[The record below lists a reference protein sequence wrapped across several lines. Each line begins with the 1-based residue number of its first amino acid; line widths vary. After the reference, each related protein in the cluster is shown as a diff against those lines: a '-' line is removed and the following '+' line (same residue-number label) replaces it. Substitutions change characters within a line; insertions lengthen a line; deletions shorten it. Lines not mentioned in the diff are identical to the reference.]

1 MLKDPKARGSRGMNT
16 TTTQAT
22 ESPVSDALKVLDQG
36 VANLIATD
44 GWKNY
49 LRVQAQFHQY
59 SFNNTLWLMI
69 QGLQRDVAVS
79 RFAGFQTWKKMGRY
93 VRAGEKSFKVLAPC
107 GYKRTVEKEDG
118 SKEEKFGVRGF
129 KVASTF
135 DISQT
140 EGPDLPEVAHQLQGS
155 DETARETFTRLADWS
170 GARGVP
176 ISREVTGGSN
186 GYYLRSDNRIAVSD
200 NLSDIHALKTLCHEV
215 AHSILHAT
223 DEGDSRETKEVEA
236 ESTAFVVMTALGFD
250 TSDYSFGYVAVW
262 SKGSKEAVR
271 AVAGRV
277 QKTAHEILDAL
288 SKTPLA
294 DRLDRIE
301 AALA

>member
-1 MLKDPKARGSRGMNT
+1 MT
-16 TTTQAT
+16 TETQAA
-22 ESPVSDALKVLDQG
+22 ESPVSDALRALDQG

-44 GWKNY
+44 GWRDY
-49 LRVQAQFHQY
+49 LRAQAQFHQY
-59 SFNNTLWLMI
+59 SFNNVLWLML
-69 QGLQRDVAVS
+69 QGLQRNVSVS
-79 RFAGFQTWKKMGRY
+79 RFAGFQTWKKMGRF

-118 SKEEKFGVRGF
+118 TKEERFGVRGF
-129 KVASTF
+129 RVVSTF
-135 DISQT
+135 DVSQT
-140 EGPDLPEVAHQLQGS
+140 EGKDLPEIASLIQGS
-155 DETARETFTRLADWS
+155 DETARETYARLATWS
-170 GARGVP
+170 ETRGVRV
-176 ISREVTGGSN
+176 SREKSDGSN
-186 GYYLRSDNRIAVSD
+186 GYYSRSGNRIVVSD
-200 NLSDIHALKTLCHEV
+200 TLGDIHALKTLCHEV

-277 QKTAHEILDAL
+277 QKTAHEILDVL